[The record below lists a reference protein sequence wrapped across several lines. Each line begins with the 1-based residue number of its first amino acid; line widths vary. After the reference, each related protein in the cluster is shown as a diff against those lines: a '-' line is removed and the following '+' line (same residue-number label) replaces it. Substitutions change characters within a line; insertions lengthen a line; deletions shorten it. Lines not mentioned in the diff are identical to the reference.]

1 MRAPVSEGLAAQ
13 QPLGNLV
20 MLAKEVARVRHVD
33 GARVIFDPG
42 HAAPQAEMQLSV
54 GHEAQ
59 HRHFLCKPHRLVPGE
74 NDDRSAEAQ
83 AGAGRRDVA
92 QEEERRGRG
101 VVVGEVVF
109 QNPDA
114 AETQ

>member
-1 MRAPVSEGLAAQ
+1 M
-13 QPLGNLV
+13 
-20 MLAKEVARVRHVD
+20 RHVD

-42 HAAPQAEMQLSV
+42 HAAPQAEMQLGV

-74 NDDRSAEAQ
+74 NDDRGAEAQ

-109 QNPDA
+109 QHPDA